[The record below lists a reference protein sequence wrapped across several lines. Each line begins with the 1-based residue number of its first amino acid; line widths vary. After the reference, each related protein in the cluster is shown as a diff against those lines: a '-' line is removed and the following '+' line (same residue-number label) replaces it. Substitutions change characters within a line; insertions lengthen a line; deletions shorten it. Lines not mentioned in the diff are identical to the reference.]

1 MKEMIETI
9 FSAPLAS
16 ILVVAGI
23 VFLFVAVLG
32 AVAGKIDPG
41 KEGRIAAGAIGGV
54 LLVIGLGMHL
64 VVSERANGGA
74 TAQPPA
80 VEKPRG
86 QAEEAARR
94 QAEEVARRQ
103 AEEAARRQAQANP
116 CDPIIVPQGATCR
129 DFYHERSSWD
139 RDKIG
144 RCGLYQVSRYREAL
158 NIRSDSQ
165 WRAFLSRCK

>member
-86 QAEEAARR
+86 QTEEAARR
-94 QAEEVARRQ
+94 QTEEV
-103 AEEAARRQAQANP
+103 ARRQAQANP

>member
-103 AEEAARRQAQANP
+103 AQANP

-129 DFYHERSSWD
+129 DFYHERSNWD
-139 RDKIG
+139 RDKMG